1 VVDQKLT
8 QLNCLSLKFNLIK
21 NIFKSLRLER
31 FFFWWVYLVALDF
44 LLYFFMRLKELPDES

>member
-1 VVDQKLT
+1 VINQELT
-8 QLNCLSLKFNLIK
+8 QLNCLPLKFNLIK